1 VLLAPALLLISV
13 FSYYPI
19 FKALPIAFQ
28 DYNVTGSTAWVG
40 SANFVEV
47 FSNPATWI
55 SLLKTA
61 YYMILSI
68 GFGFLAPVVLAV
80 LMSEIQ
86 AFRYFLRTVYYLP
99 AVVAGIVMLL
109 LWQRFFEPTP
119 DGMVNRLYLAA
130 AGFWNAIMPAGLDV
144 ALRPIDWLR
153 DPIWGIPSVVF
164 VGIWGGM
171 GPGMLIYLAALKS
184 IPEDLYEASE
194 IDGATWRDRLYHITL
209 SYLRPLLV
217 INLIGAVI
225 SAFQAS
231 GNILALS
238 GNFPAT
244 YTFAVHLWFETFGLG
259 NFGVGTALSWIMAA
273 ILMGFTLWQ
282 LRILRSVE
290 FRRAEAD

>member
-1 VLLAPALLLISV
+1 
-13 FSYYPI
+13 
-19 FKALPIAFQ
+19 
-28 DYNVTGSTAWVG
+28 
-40 SANFVEV
+40 
-47 FSNPATWI
+47 
-55 SLLKTA
+55 
-61 YYMILSI
+61 
-68 GFGFLAPVVLAV
+68 
-80 LMSEIQ
+80 
-86 AFRYFLRTVYYLP
+86 
-99 AVVAGIVMLL
+99 
-109 LWQRFFEPTP
+109 
-119 DGMVNRLYLAA
+119 
-130 AGFWNAIMPAGLDV
+130 
-144 ALRPIDWLR
+144 
-153 DPIWGIPSVVF
+153 
-164 VGIWGGM
+164 M